1 MYNPSLINKNHTLP
15 VTGASQCPTHGRFQ
29 QIHPAFQGTN
39 NRYSNQPQPYHI
51 IPPRQEEFN
60 ASATSPMF
68 YGYTSTPFSKL

>member
-1 MYNPSLINKNHTLP
+1 MNHSSLVNKQPTLKATRP
-15 VTGASQCPTHGRFQ
+15 VPCSSHGGFQ

-39 NRYSNQPQPYHI
+39 NRYSNQPRPYHT

-60 ASATSPMF
+60 VSAISPMF